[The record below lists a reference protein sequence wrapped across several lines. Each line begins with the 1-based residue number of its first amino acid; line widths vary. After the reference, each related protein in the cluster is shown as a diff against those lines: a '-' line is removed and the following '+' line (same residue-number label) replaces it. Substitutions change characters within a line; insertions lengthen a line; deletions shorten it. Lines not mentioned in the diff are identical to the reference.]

1 MSVFSRKKRIFADW
15 KKARKVKKV
24 KPYIVKEEQFDVE
37 SCEPNTRWGGT
48 WTEQKLDAFEKYVN
62 AYLTIMNKYRCQYD
76 WKLIYF
82 DGFAGSGSRT
92 EETSMSSD
100 NQLMLEL
107 IDGHQLTVE
116 ELSPYKGAAERV
128 LNIAQDGF
136 DYYYFIDKDAASSS
150 QLQEKLK
157 PYKKDK
163 RLEFRHS
170 DANKEVSKL
179 ADAMR
184 KNSKLKALVL
194 LDPFGMQVDWNSIE
208 KLKGTSTDLWILIP
222 TGVIVN
228 RLLDRKC
235 KLTHIEKLTSFFGK
249 DEDFLKNY
257 FYNTRQ
263 ETTLFG
269 ETEVVEKV
277 KEPIRMIANL
287 YIQQMKSIF
296 KYATEEPL
304 VLFNTR
310 NTPIFHFACA
320 SNNESAVKI
329 AKDIIK

>member
-1 MSVFSRKKRIFADW
+1 M
-15 KKARKVKKV
+15 VKK
-24 KPYIVKEEQFDVE
+24 YEILEESSQNMMVG
-37 SCEPNTRWGGT
+37 EPSSSWGGA
-48 WTEQKLDAFEKYVN
+48 WTEEKLNAFEKFVN
-62 AYLTIMNKYRCQYD
+62 AYLTIMNKYRGQYD

-82 DGFAGSGSRT
+82 DGFAGSGSRN
-92 EETSMSSD
+92 EDITSED
-100 NQLMLEL
+100 NQLMMDMMDE
-107 IDGHQLTVE
+107 HQITAE
-116 ELSPYKGAAERV
+116 ELTPYKGAAERV
-128 LNIAQDGF
+128 LNITQEGF
-136 DYYYFIDKDAASSS
+136 DFYYFIDKDAASSS
-150 QLQEKLK
+150 QLQEKLAS
-157 PYKKDK
+157 YQKDK

-170 DANKEVSKL
+170 DANTEVSKL

-194 LDPFGMQVDWNSIE
+194 LDPFGMQVDWSSIE
-208 KLKGTSTDLWILIP
+208 RLKGTSTDLWILIP

-249 DEDFLKNY
+249 DEAFLKNY

-263 ETTLFG
+263 ENTLFG

-277 KEPIRMIANL
+277 QEPIRMIANL
-287 YIQQMKSIF
+287 YIQQMKTIF
-296 KYATEEPL
+296 KYVTEEPL
-304 VLFNTR
+304 VLYNTR

-329 AKDIIK
+329 AHEIINK

>member
-1 MSVFSRKKRIFADW
+1 M
-15 KKARKVKKV
+15 VKK
-24 KPYIVKEEQFDVE
+24 YEISAE
-37 SCEPNTRWGGT
+37 SSQSMMVGEPSSSWGGA
-48 WTEQKLDAFEKYVN
+48 WTEEKLNAFEKYVN
-62 AYLTIMNKYRCQYD
+62 AYLTIMNKYRGQYD

-82 DGFAGSGSRT
+82 DGFAGSGSRNEDT
-92 EETSMSSD
+92 TSED
-100 NQLMLEL
+100 NQLMIDL
-107 IDGHQLTVE
+107 IDEHQITAE
-116 ELSPYKGAAERV
+116 ELTPYKGAAERV

-136 DYYYFIDKDAASSS
+136 DFYYFIDKDAASSS

-157 PYKKDK
+157 PNQKDK

-170 DANKEVSKL
+170 DANTEVSKL

-194 LDPFGMQVDWNSIE
+194 LDPFGMQVDWSSIE

-249 DEDFLKNY
+249 DEAFLKNY
-257 FYNTRQ
+257 FYDTRQ
-263 ETTLFG
+263 ENTLFG

-277 KEPIRMIANL
+277 QEPIRMIANL
-287 YIQQMKSIF
+287 YIQQMKTIF
-296 KYATEEPL
+296 KYVTEEPL
-304 VLFNTR
+304 VLYNTR

-329 AKDIIK
+329 AHEIINK

>member
-1 MSVFSRKKRIFADW
+1 M
-15 KKARKVKKV
+15 VKK
-24 KPYIVKEEQFDVE
+24 YEISEESSE
-37 SCEPNTRWGGT
+37 SMMVGEPSSSWGGA
-48 WTEQKLDAFEKYVN
+48 WTEEKLNAFEKYVN
-62 AYLTIMNKYRCQYD
+62 AYLTIMNKYRGQYD

-82 DGFAGSGSRT
+82 DGFAGSGSRNEDT
-92 EETSMSSD
+92 TSED
-100 NQLMLEL
+100 NQLMIDL
-107 IDGHQLTVE
+107 IDEHQIAAE
-116 ELSPYKGAAERV
+116 ELTPYKGAAERV
-128 LNIAQDGF
+128 LNIAQEGF
-136 DYYYFIDKDAASSS
+136 DFYYFIDKDAASSA
-150 QLQEKLK
+150 QLQEKLT
-157 PYKKDK
+157 PYQKDK

-170 DANKEVSKL
+170 DANTEISKL
-179 ADAMR
+179 ADAMH

-194 LDPFGMQVDWNSIE
+194 LDPFGMQVDWSSIE
-208 KLKGTSTDLWILIP
+208 RLKGTSTDLWILIP

-249 DEDFLKNY
+249 DEAFLKDY

-277 KEPIRMIANL
+277 QEPIRMIANL
-287 YIQQMKSIF
+287 YIQQMKTIF
-296 KYATEEPL
+296 KYVTEEPL
-304 VLFNTR
+304 VLYNTR

-329 AKDIIK
+329 AHEIINK

>member
-1 MSVFSRKKRIFADW
+1 M
-15 KKARKVKKV
+15 
-24 KPYIVKEEQFDVE
+24 VKEYEISEE
-37 SCEPNTRWGGT
+37 SSQGIMVGEPNLSWGGA
-48 WTEQKLDAFEKYVN
+48 WTEEKLNAFEKYVN
-62 AYLTIMNKYRCQYD
+62 AYLTIMNKYRGQYD

-82 DGFAGSGSRT
+82 DGFAGCGSRSEDT
-92 EETSMSSD
+92 ASED
-100 NQLMLEL
+100 NQLM
-107 IDGHQLTVE
+107 IDLMDEHQITAE
-116 ELSPYKGAAERV
+116 ELTPYKGAAERV
-128 LNIAQDGF
+128 LNIAQNGF
-136 DYYYFIDKDAASSS
+136 DFYYFIDKDAASSS
-150 QLQEKLK
+150 QLQEKLT
-157 PYKKDK
+157 PYQKDK

-170 DANKEVSKL
+170 DANTEVSKL

-184 KNSKLKALVL
+184 NNSKLKALVL
-194 LDPFGMQVDWNSIE
+194 LDPFGMQVDWSSIE
-208 KLKGTSTDLWILIP
+208 RLKDTSTDLWILIP

-249 DEDFLKNY
+249 DEAFLKNY

-277 KEPIRMIANL
+277 QEPIRMIANL
-287 YIQQMKSIF
+287 YIQQMKTIF
-296 KYATEEPL
+296 KYVTEEPL
-304 VLFNTR
+304 VLYNTR

-329 AKDIIK
+329 AHEIINK

>member
-1 MSVFSRKKRIFADW
+1 M
-15 KKARKVKKV
+15 VKK
-24 KPYIVKEEQFDVE
+24 YEISAE
-37 SCEPNTRWGGT
+37 SSKNMMVGEPSSSWGGA
-48 WTEQKLDAFEKYVN
+48 WTEEKLNAFEKYVN
-62 AYLTIMNKYRCQYD
+62 AYLTIMNKDRGQYD

-82 DGFAGSGSRT
+82 DGFAGSGSRNEDT
-92 EETSMSSD
+92 TSED
-100 NQLMLEL
+100 NQLMIDL
-107 IDGHQLTVE
+107 IDEHQITAE
-116 ELSPYKGAAERV
+116 ELTPYKGAAERV

-136 DYYYFIDKDAASSS
+136 DFYYFIDKDAASSA

-157 PYKKDK
+157 PYQKDK
-163 RLEFRHS
+163 RLEFRHT
-170 DANKEVSKL
+170 DANTEISKL

-194 LDPFGMQVDWNSIE
+194 LDPFGMQVDWSSIE

-249 DEDFLKNY
+249 DEAFLKNY

-263 ETTLFG
+263 ENTLFG

-277 KEPIRMIANL
+277 QEPIRMIANL
-287 YIQQMKSIF
+287 YIQQMKTIF
-296 KYATEEPL
+296 KYVTEEPL
-304 VLFNTR
+304 VLYNTR

-329 AKDIIK
+329 AHEIINK

>member
-1 MSVFSRKKRIFADW
+1 M
-15 KKARKVKKV
+15 
-24 KPYIVKEEQFDVE
+24 VE
-37 SCEPNTRWGGT
+37 KYEISAELSKNMRVSEPNSSWGGA
-48 WTEQKLDAFEKYVN
+48 WTEEKLNAFEKYVS
-62 AYLTIMNKYRCQYD
+62 AYLTIMNKYRGQYD

-82 DGFAGSGSRT
+82 DGFAGSGSRN
-92 EETSMSSD
+92 ENTSSED
-100 NQLMLEL
+100 NQLMIDL
-107 IDGHQLTVE
+107 IDEHQIAAE
-116 ELSPYKGAAERV
+116 ELTPYKGAAERV

-136 DYYYFIDKDAASSS
+136 DFYYFIDKDAASSS
-150 QLQEKLK
+150 QLQEKLAS
-157 PYKKDK
+157 YQKDK

-170 DANKEVSKL
+170 DANTEVSKL
-179 ADAMR
+179 ADAMH

-194 LDPFGMQVDWNSIE
+194 LDPFGMQVDWSSIE
-208 KLKGTSTDLWILIP
+208 RLKGTSTDLWILIP

-249 DEDFLKNY
+249 DEAFLRNY

-269 ETEVVEKV
+269 DTEVVEKV
-277 KEPIRMIANL
+277 QEPIRMIANL
-287 YIQQMKSIF
+287 YIQQMKTIF
-296 KYATEEPL
+296 KYVTEEPL
-304 VLFNTR
+304 VLYNTR

-329 AKDIIK
+329 AHEIINK

>member
-1 MSVFSRKKRIFADW
+1 MVNKYEISAEASKCMMVSD
-15 KKARKVKKV
+15 
-24 KPYIVKEEQFDVE
+24 P
-37 SCEPNTRWGGT
+37 SSSWGGA
-48 WTEQKLDAFEKYVN
+48 WTEEKLNAFEKYVN
-62 AYLTIMNKYRCQYD
+62 AYLTIMNKYRGQYD

-82 DGFAGSGSRT
+82 DGFAGSGSRNEDT
-92 EETSMSSD
+92 TSED
-100 NQLMLEL
+100 NQLMIDL
-107 IDGHQLTVE
+107 IDEHQITAE
-116 ELSPYKGAAERV
+116 ELTPYKGAAERV
-128 LNIAQDGF
+128 LNLAQEGF
-136 DYYYFIDKDAASSS
+136 DFYYFIDDKDAASSS
-150 QLQEKLK
+150 QLQKKLA

-170 DANKEVSKL
+170 DANTEVSKL
-179 ADAMR
+179 AEAMR

-194 LDPFGMQVDWNSIE
+194 LDPFGMQVDWSSIE
-208 KLKGTSTDLWILIP
+208 RLKGTSTDLWILIP

-249 DEDFLKNY
+249 DEVFLRNY

-269 ETEVVEKV
+269 DTEVVEKV
-277 KEPIRMIANL
+277 QEPIRMIANL
-287 YIQQMKSIF
+287 YIQQMKTIF
-296 KYATEEPL
+296 KYVTEEPL
-304 VLFNTR
+304 VLYNTR

-329 AKDIIK
+329 AHEIINK

>member
-1 MSVFSRKKRIFADW
+1 MTSIKHYPTEDKRPSLMAN
-15 KKARKVKKV
+15 
-24 KPYIVKEEQFDVE
+24 
-37 SCEPNTRWGGT
+37 EPASPWGGA
-48 WTEQKLDAFEKYVN
+48 WTEEKLNAFEKYVN
-62 AYLTIMNKYRCQYD
+62 AYLTIMNKYRGQYD

-82 DGFAGSGSRT
+82 DGFAGSGSRN
-92 EETSMSSD
+92 EETLSNE
-100 NQLMLEL
+100 NQLMIDL
-107 IDGHQLTVE
+107 IDEHQITAE

-128 LNIAQDGF
+128 LNITQQGF
-136 DYYYFIDKDAASSS
+136 DYYYFVDKDAASSN
-150 QLQEKLK
+150 QLQEKLA
-157 PYKKDK
+157 PFQKDK

-170 DANKEVSKL
+170 DANTEVSKL
-179 ADAMR
+179 ADAMHS
-184 KNSKLKALVL
+184 NNKLKALVL
-194 LDPFGMQVDWNSIE
+194 LDPFGMQVNWDTIE

-249 DEDFLKNY
+249 DEAFLRNY

-263 ETTLFG
+263 ESTLFG

-287 YIQQMKSIF
+287 YIQQMKTIF

-304 VLFNTR
+304 VLCNTR

-329 AKDIIK
+329 AHEIINK

>member
-1 MSVFSRKKRIFADW
+1 M
-15 KKARKVKKV
+15 
-24 KPYIVKEEQFDVE
+24 VE
-37 SCEPNTRWGGT
+37 KYEISAELSKNMRVSEPNSSWGGA
-48 WTEQKLDAFEKYVN
+48 WTEEKLNAFEKYVN
-62 AYLTIMNKYRCQYD
+62 AYLTIMNKYRGQYD

-82 DGFAGSGSRT
+82 DGFAGSGSRN
-92 EETSMSSD
+92 ENTSSED
-100 NQLMLEL
+100 NQLMIDL
-107 IDGHQLTVE
+107 IDEHQIAAE
-116 ELSPYKGAAERV
+116 ELTPYKGAAERV
-128 LNIAQDGF
+128 LNIVQDGF
-136 DYYYFIDKDAASSS
+136 DFYYFIDKDAASSS
-150 QLQEKLK
+150 QLQEILT
-157 PYKKDK
+157 PYQKGK

-170 DANKEVSKL
+170 DANTEVSKL
-179 ADAMR
+179 ADAMH

-194 LDPFGMQVDWNSIE
+194 LDPFGMQVDWSSIE

-249 DEDFLKNY
+249 DEAFLKNY

-269 ETEVVEKV
+269 DTEVVEKV
-277 KEPIRMIANL
+277 QEPIRMIANL
-287 YIQQMKSIF
+287 YIQQMKTIF
-296 KYATEEPL
+296 KYVTEEPL
-304 VLFNTR
+304 VLYNTR

-329 AKDIIK
+329 AHEIINK

>member
-1 MSVFSRKKRIFADW
+1 M
-15 KKARKVKKV
+15 VKK
-24 KPYIVKEEQFDVE
+24 YEILAE
-37 SCEPNTRWGGT
+37 SSKSMMVGEPNSSWGGA
-48 WTEQKLDAFEKYVN
+48 WTEEKLNAFEKYVK
-62 AYLTIMNKYRCQYD
+62 AYLTIMNKYRGQYD

-82 DGFAGSGSRT
+82 DGFAGSGSRNEDT
-92 EETSMSSD
+92 TLED
-100 NQLMLEL
+100 NQLM
-107 IDGHQLTVE
+107 IDLMDEHQITAE
-116 ELSPYKGAAERV
+116 ELTPYKGAAERV
-128 LNIAQDGF
+128 LNIAKVGF
-136 DYYYFIDKDAASSS
+136 DFYYFIDKDAESSS
-150 QLQEKLK
+150 QLQEKLT
-157 PYKKDK
+157 PYQKDK

-170 DANKEVSKL
+170 EANTEVSKL
-179 ADAMR
+179 ADAMH

-194 LDPFGMQVDWNSIE
+194 LDPFGMQVDWSSIE

-249 DEDFLKNY
+249 DEAFLKNY
-257 FYNTRQ
+257 FYNTKQ

-277 KEPIRMIANL
+277 QEPIRMIANL
-287 YIQQMKSIF
+287 YIQQMKTIF
-296 KYATEEPL
+296 KYVTEEPL
-304 VLFNTR
+304 VLYNTR

-329 AKDIIK
+329 AHEIINK